1 MGVYTG
7 ENFFLNIK
15 MGKSNKENAQI
26 WSEKGANQANQV
38 HTFKVP
44 SKSHSVL

>member
-1 MGVYTG
+1 
-7 ENFFLNIK
+7 

-26 WSEKGANQANQV
+26 WSEKGANEANQV

-44 SKSHSVL
+44 ILFFDIINYAWLL